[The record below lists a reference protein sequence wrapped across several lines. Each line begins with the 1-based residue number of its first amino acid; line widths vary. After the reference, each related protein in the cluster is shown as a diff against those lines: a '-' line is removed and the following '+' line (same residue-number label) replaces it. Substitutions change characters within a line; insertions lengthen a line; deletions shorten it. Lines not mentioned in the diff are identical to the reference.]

1 MSPPSSLKAGSSPL
15 TRGKLLLRGCGCGGI
30 GLIPAHAGKTSGVST
45 TSRAPWAHP
54 RSRGENGRGGDG
66 DWPQG
71 GSSPLTRGKPS
82 AAITP
87 TPAPRLIPAHA
98 GKTTPHRPAGQTQ
111 SAHPRSRGENA
122 LAAVFGNGVKG
133 SSPLTRGKRPVSGS
147 GSSSSGLIPAH
158 AGKTW
163 TAYCPIPS
171 KRAHPR
177 SRGENHPIP
186 ANWSAQ
192 WGSSPLTRGK
202 LAVRDHLTELVRLIP
217 AHAGK
222 TCCSIMW
229 GRNFPAH
236 PRSRGENKP
245 VWPDMSEAEGSSPLT
260 RGKLRQSR
268 ASGLASGL
276 IPAHAGKTRSVQRE
290 QNA

>member
-158 AGKTW
+158 AGKTRFRRRNAQGHW
-163 TAYCPIPS
+163 
-171 KRAHPR
+171 AHPR
-177 SRGENHPIP
+177 SRGENRSLLTLLISP
-186 ANWSAQ
+186 S
-192 WGSSPLTRGK
+192 GSSPLTRGK
-202 LAVRDHLTELVRLIP
+202 HLFTLHAQSLERLIP

-222 TCCSIMW
+222 T
-229 GRNFPAH
+229 
-236 PRSRGENKP
+236 
-245 VWPDMSEAEGSSPLT
+245 WPT
-260 RGKLRQSR
+260 CR
-268 ASGLASGL
+268 
-276 IPAHAGKTRSVQRE
+276 TTTC
-290 QNA
+290 

>member
-111 SAHPRSRGENA
+111 SAHPRSRGENGQS
-122 LAAVFGNGVKG
+122 AAQAAHRAG
-133 SSPLTRGKRPVSGS
+133 SSPLTRGKLYRGRQHVRRD
-147 GSSSSGLIPAH
+147 GLIPAH
-158 AGKTW
+158 AGKTSSSLGPVRPAW
-163 TAYCPIPS
+163 
-171 KRAHPR
+171 AHPR
-177 SRGENHPIP
+177 SRGEN
-186 ANWSAQ
+186 SAGMSAAASSA
-192 WGSSPLTRGK
+192 GSSPLTRGK
-202 LAVRDHLTELVRLIP
+202 PFLKL
-217 AHAGK
+217 
-222 TCCSIMW
+222 
-229 GRNFPAH
+229 
-236 PRSRGENKP
+236 
-245 VWPDMSEAEGSSPLT
+245 EAD
-260 RGKLRQSR
+260 
-268 ASGLASGL
+268 
-276 IPAHAGKTRSVQRE
+276 
-290 QNA
+290 

>member
-111 SAHPRSRGENA
+111 SAHPRSRGENLEG
-122 LAAVFGNGVKG
+122 LAGLLSGLG
-133 SSPLTRGKRPVSGS
+133 SSPLTRGKLPGENDAAARP
-147 GSSSSGLIPAH
+147 GLIPAH
-158 AGKTW
+158 AGKT
-163 TAYCPIPS
+163 Y
-171 KRAHPR
+171 H
-177 SRGENHPIP
+177 G
-186 ANWSAQ
+186 
-192 WGSSPLTRGK
+192 
-202 LAVRDHLTELVRLIP
+202 
-217 AHAGK
+217 
-222 TCCSIMW
+222 
-229 GRNFPAH
+229 
-236 PRSRGENKP
+236 
-245 VWPDMSEAEGSSPLT
+245 
-260 RGKLRQSR
+260 
-268 ASGLASGL
+268 
-276 IPAHAGKTRSVQRE
+276 
-290 QNA
+290 

>member
-111 SAHPRSRGENA
+111 SAHPRSRGENHTSPSCRA
-122 LAAVFGNGVKG
+122 DTIG
-133 SSPLTRGKRPVSGS
+133 SSPLTRGKPGRP
-147 GSSSSGLIPAH
+147 
-158 AGKTW
+158 
-163 TAYCPIPS
+163 
-171 KRAHPR
+171 
-177 SRGENHPIP
+177 RGPTVGP
-186 ANWSAQ
+186 
-192 WGSSPLTRGK
+192 
-202 LAVRDHLTELVRLIP
+202 
-217 AHAGK
+217 
-222 TCCSIMW
+222 
-229 GRNFPAH
+229 
-236 PRSRGENKP
+236 
-245 VWPDMSEAEGSSPLT
+245 
-260 RGKLRQSR
+260 
-268 ASGLASGL
+268 GL
-276 IPAHAGKTRSVQRE
+276 IPAHAGKTRKDVRCGQRTTAHPRSRGE
-290 QNA
+290 NFQAKTMLPRGPGSSPLTRGKPIMADERESPRRLIPAHAGKTKRRSAPRSRPWAHPRSRGENVLPRLPRALFAGSSPLTRGKHGL